1 MKKKIYN
8 APVVSII
15 ITEPCGFICG
25 SGSNPPDTSRQSDL
39 DGISTS
45 VDDDSGFTK
54 DNGNGRGSS
63 GSGNRSKDNSW
74 SVWDD

>member
-15 ITEPCGFICG
+15 ITEPCGFICV
-25 SGSNPPDTSRQSDL
+25 SNPQDTLRQSDL
-39 DGISTS
+39 RDGTSTS
-45 VDDDSGFTK
+45 VVDGSEFTNENEK
-54 DNGNGRGSS
+54 GRGNGGT
-63 GSGNRSKDNSW
+63 GNRSKDNSW

>member
-15 ITEPCGFICG
+15 ITEPCGFICV
-25 SGSNPPDTSRQSDL
+25 SNPQDTSRQSDL

-45 VDDDSGFTK
+45 VLDGTKFTNESEK
-54 DNGNGRGSS
+54 GRGNGGT
-63 GSGNRSKDNSW
+63 GNRSKDNSW

>member
-15 ITEPCGFICG
+15 ITEPCGFICV
-25 SGSNPPDTSRQSDL
+25 SNPQDTSRLSNLGDGTNTSVL
-39 DGISTS
+39 DGS
-45 VDDDSGFTK
+45 DFTNENEK
-54 DNGNGRGSS
+54 GRGNGGT
-63 GSGNRSKDNSW
+63 GNRSKDNSW

>member
-15 ITEPCGFICG
+15 ITEPCGFICV
-25 SGSNPPDTSRQSDL
+25 SNPQDTLRQSDL
-39 DGISTS
+39 GDGTNTS
-45 VDDDSGFTK
+45 VLDGSDFTNG
-54 DNGNGRGSS
+54 NGNGRGNG

>member
-15 ITEPCGFICG
+15 ITEPCGFICE
-25 SGSNPPDTSRQSDL
+25 SSPVDTSRQSDL
-39 DGISTS
+39 GDGTSTS
-45 VDDDSGFTK
+45 VSNDSQFNN
-54 DNGNGRGSS
+54 DNGSGRGYG

>member
-15 ITEPCGFICG
+15 ITEPCGFICV
-25 SGSNPPDTSRQSDL
+25 SNPQDTLRQSDL
-39 DGISTS
+39 RDGTSTS
-45 VDDDSGFTK
+45 VGDGSEFTNENEK
-54 DNGNGRGSS
+54 GRGNGGT
-63 GSGNRSKDNSW
+63 GNRSKDNSW